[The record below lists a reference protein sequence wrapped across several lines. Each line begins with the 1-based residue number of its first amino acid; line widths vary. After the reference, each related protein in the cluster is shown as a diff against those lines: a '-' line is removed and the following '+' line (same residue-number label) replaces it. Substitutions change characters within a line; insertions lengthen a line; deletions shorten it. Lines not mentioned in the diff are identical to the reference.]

1 MRVTASQ
8 LRADVYRILDRAIEA
23 GEVVEIDRRGVIV
36 RLVPPSPRSWVETLP
51 RRDGVITGDP
61 GDLAA
66 IDWSTSWRPDPL

>member
-36 RLVPPSPRSWVETLP
+36 RLVPPSARSWVEALP
-51 RRDGVITGDP
+51 RRDGVISGDP